1 MECTI
6 CLENISNKFFITYC
20 SHIFHVNCFNKC
32 LEFKN
37 NCPLCRTLLY
47 TKKRKDIF
55 LTPIRPIKK
64 INNGIRWTIYIDQN
78 NRIIS
83 SIPLWIS

>member
-1 MECTI
+1 MECAI

-20 SHIFHVNCFNKC
+20 SHIFHVNCINKC

-55 LTPIRPIKK
+55 FSGRRWVKK
-64 INNGIRWTIYIDQN
+64 INNGVKWSIFIDEN

>member
-1 MECTI
+1 MECAI

-20 SHIFHVNCFNKC
+20 SHIFHVNCINKC

-55 LTPIRPIKK
+55 LSGRRWVRK
-64 INNGIRWTIYIDQN
+64 INNGVKWSIFIDEN